1 MRQRHI
7 CVTLYSTLAHYI
19 LLMAGLF
26 IVLEG
31 IDGSGKDTHL
41 KFIAKELRELG
52 HTVVETAE
60 PSGGRV
66 GTFLKRY
73 ANWNEERLPAESEAL
88 LYASDRFDHVK
99 NVIRPALR
107 RDQIV
112 ISARYYYSS
121 MAYQGAVGVDLD
133 WIREMN
139 RFALKPDLAV
149 LLDILP
155 EYSLHR
161 LKRRRSIYEDSD
173 YLRKV
178 RDIYIKLV
186 NEGELVKV
194 DADRPKR
201 VVQGELLSMI
211 QELVERRNAKSGP

>member
-1 MRQRHI
+1 
-7 CVTLYSTLAHYI
+7 
-19 LLMAGLF
+19 MAGKGLF

-31 IDGSGKDTHL
+31 IDGSGKDTHI
-41 KFIAKELRELG
+41 KFLAKELRELG
-52 HTVVETAE
+52 YAVVETAE
-60 PSGGRV
+60 PSRDRV

-73 ANWNEERLPAESEAL
+73 AKRKEKRLPAESEAL

-99 NVIRPALR
+99 NVIKPALR

-133 WIREMN
+133 WIKEMN

-178 RDIYIKLV
+178 RDIYIRLV
-186 NEGELVKV
+186 NEGELVNV

>member
-1 MRQRHI
+1 
-7 CVTLYSTLAHYI
+7 
-19 LLMAGLF
+19 
-26 IVLEG
+26 
-31 IDGSGKDTHL
+31 
-41 KFIAKELRELG
+41 
-52 HTVVETAE
+52 
-60 PSGGRV
+60 
-66 GTFLKRY
+66 
-73 ANWNEERLPAESEAL
+73 
-88 LYASDRFDHVK
+88 
-99 NVIRPALR
+99 
-107 RDQIV
+107 
-112 ISARYYYSS
+112 

-133 WIREMN
+133 WIKEMN

>member
-1 MRQRHI
+1 M
-7 CVTLYSTLAHYI
+7 V
-19 LLMAGLF
+19 GLF

-41 KFIAKELRELG
+41 KFIARELRELG

-66 GTFLKRY
+66 GMFLKRY
-73 ANWNEERLPAESEAL
+73 ANRKEERLPAESEAL

-99 NVIRPALR
+99 NVVKPALL

-112 ISARYYYSS
+112 ISTRYYYSS
-121 MAYQGAVGVDLD
+121 MAYQGAKGVDLAR
-133 WIREMN
+133 IREMN
-139 RFALKPDLAV
+139 RFALKPDLAI

-155 EYSLHR
+155 ESSLHR
-161 LKRRRSIYEDSD
+161 LKRRRSIYEVSD

-178 RDIYIKLV
+178 RNIYIELA

-194 DADRPKR
+194 NADRPKR
-201 VVQGELLSMI
+201 VVREELLSMI
-211 QELVERRNAKSGP
+211 LNSLHERAPENEQEKGT

>member
-1 MRQRHI
+1 
-7 CVTLYSTLAHYI
+7 
-19 LLMAGLF
+19 MAGKGLF

-31 IDGSGKDTHL
+31 IDGSGKDTHI
-41 KFIAKELRELG
+41 KFLAKELRELG
-52 HTVVETAE
+52 YAVVETAE
-60 PSGGRV
+60 PSRDRV

-73 ANWNEERLPAESEAL
+73 AKRKEERLPAESEAL

-99 NVIRPALR
+99 NVIKPALR

-133 WIREMN
+133 WIKEMN

-186 NEGELVKV
+186 NDGELVNV

>member
-1 MRQRHI
+1 
-7 CVTLYSTLAHYI
+7 
-19 LLMAGLF
+19 MAGKGLF

-41 KFIAKELRELG
+41 KFLARELRELG

-66 GTFLKRY
+66 GMFLKRY

-88 LYASDRFDHVK
+88 LYASDRFDHLK
-99 NVIRPALR
+99 NVVKPALL
-107 RDQIV
+107 RDEIV
-112 ISARYYYSS
+112 ISTRYYHSS
-121 MAYQGAVGVDLD
+121 MAYQGAKGVDLN
-133 WIREMN
+133 WIKEMN

-155 EYSLHR
+155 ESSLHR
-161 LKRRRSIYEDSD
+161 LKRRRSIYEVSG

-178 RDIYIKLV
+178 RDIYIRLA
-186 NEGELVKV
+186 NDGELVKV
-194 DADRPKR
+194 NADRPKR
-201 VVQGELLSMI
+201 VVREELLSMI
-211 QELVERRNAKSGP
+211 LNSLHERAPENEQEKGT

>member
-1 MRQRHI
+1 
-7 CVTLYSTLAHYI
+7 
-19 LLMAGLF
+19 MAGKGLF

-31 IDGSGKDTHL
+31 IDGSGKDTHI
-41 KFIAKELRELG
+41 KFLAKELRELG
-52 HTVVETAE
+52 YVVVETAE
-60 PSGGRV
+60 PSKDRV

-73 ANWNEERLPAESEAL
+73 AKRKEERLPAESEAL

-133 WIREMN
+133 WIKEMN

-178 RDIYIKLV
+178 RDIYIRLV
-186 NEGELVKV
+186 NEGELVNV

-211 QELVERRNAKSGP
+211 QDLVERRNASPGLDTFL

>member
-1 MRQRHI
+1 M
-7 CVTLYSTLAHYI
+7 TGK
-19 LLMAGLF
+19 GLF

-31 IDGSGKDTHL
+31 IDGSGKDTHI
-41 KFIAKELRELG
+41 KFLAKELRELG
-52 HTVVETAE
+52 YAVVETAE
-60 PSGGRV
+60 PSRDRV

-73 ANWNEERLPAESEAL
+73 AKRKEKRLPAESEAL

-99 NVIRPALR
+99 NVIKPALR

-133 WIREMN
+133 WIKEMN

-178 RDIYIKLV
+178 RDIYIRLV
-186 NEGELVKV
+186 DEGELVNV

>member
-1 MRQRHI
+1 
-7 CVTLYSTLAHYI
+7 
-19 LLMAGLF
+19 MAGKGLF

-41 KFIAKELRELG
+41 KFLAKELREQG
-52 HTVVETAE
+52 YTVVETAE
-60 PSGGRV
+60 PSMDRV

-73 ANWNEERLPAESEAL
+73 AKRNEDRLPAESEAL

-99 NVIRPALR
+99 NVIRPALL

-178 RDIYIKLV
+178 REIYIRLV
-186 NEGELVKV
+186 DEGELVKV

-211 QELVERRNAKSGP
+211 QDLVERRNPRPEP

>member
-1 MRQRHI
+1 
-7 CVTLYSTLAHYI
+7 
-19 LLMAGLF
+19 MAGKGLF

-31 IDGSGKDTHL
+31 IDGSGKDTHI
-41 KFIAKELRELG
+41 KFLAKELRELG
-52 HTVVETAE
+52 YAVVETAE
-60 PSGGRV
+60 PSRDRV

-73 ANWNEERLPAESEAL
+73 AKRKEKRLPAESEAL

-133 WIREMN
+133 WIKEMN

-178 RDIYIKLV
+178 RDIYIRLV
-186 NEGELVKV
+186 DEGELVNV

>member
-1 MRQRHI
+1 
-7 CVTLYSTLAHYI
+7 
-19 LLMAGLF
+19 MAGKGLF

-41 KFIAKELRELG
+41 KFLAKELRELG

-60 PSGGRV
+60 PSRDRV

-73 ANWNEERLPAESEAL
+73 AKRNEERLPAESEAL

-107 RDQIV
+107 RNQIV

-133 WIREMN
+133 WIKEMN

-186 NEGELVKV
+186 NEGELVNV

-211 QELVERRNAKSGP
+211 QELVERRSAKSGP

>member
-1 MRQRHI
+1 
-7 CVTLYSTLAHYI
+7 
-19 LLMAGLF
+19 MAGLF

-41 KFIAKELRELG
+41 RFIVRELRELG

-73 ANWNEERLPAESEAL
+73 ANWNEERLPAETEAL
-88 LYASDRFDHVK
+88 LYASDRFDHLK
-99 NVIRPALR
+99 NVVKPTLLR
-107 RDQIV
+107 DEIV
-112 ISARYYYSS
+112 ISTRYYYSS
-121 MAYQGAVGVDLD
+121 MAYQGAKGVDLAR
-133 WIREMN
+133 IREMN
-139 RFALKPDLAV
+139 RFALKPDLAI

-155 EYSLHR
+155 ESSLHR
-161 LKRRRSIYEDSD
+161 LKRRRSIYEVSG

-178 RDIYIKLV
+178 RNIYIELA

-194 DADRPKR
+194 NADRPKR
-201 VVQGELLSMI
+201 AVREELLSMI
-211 QELVERRNAKSGP
+211 LNSLHERAPENEQEKETR

>member
-1 MRQRHI
+1 
-7 CVTLYSTLAHYI
+7 
-19 LLMAGLF
+19 MAGKGLF

-41 KFIAKELRELG
+41 KFLAKELREQG
-52 HTVVETAE
+52 YTVVETAE
-60 PSGGRV
+60 PSRDRV

-73 ANWNEERLPAESEAL
+73 AKRNEERLPAESEAL

-99 NVIRPALR
+99 NVITPALL
-107 RDQIV
+107 RDQMV
-112 ISARYYYSS
+112 ISVRYYYSS

-133 WIREMN
+133 WIKEMN

-178 RDIYIKLV
+178 REIYIKLV
-186 NEGELVKV
+186 DEGELVKV

-201 VVQGELLSMI
+201 VVQGELLSMVRDLI
-211 QELVERRNAKSGP
+211 ERRKARSEA

>member
-1 MRQRHI
+1 
-7 CVTLYSTLAHYI
+7 
-19 LLMAGLF
+19 MAGKGLF

-41 KFIAKELRELG
+41 KFLAKELREQG
-52 HTVVETAE
+52 YTVVETAE
-60 PSGGRV
+60 PSMDRV

-73 ANWNEERLPAESEAL
+73 AKRNEDRLPAESEAL

-99 NVIRPALR
+99 NVIRPALL

-178 RDIYIKLV
+178 REIYIRLV
-186 NEGELVKV
+186 DEGELVKV

-211 QELVERRNAKSGP
+211 QDLVERRSPRPEP

>member
-1 MRQRHI
+1 
-7 CVTLYSTLAHYI
+7 
-19 LLMAGLF
+19 MAGKGLF

-41 KFIAKELRELG
+41 KFLAKELRELG
-52 HTVVETAE
+52 YTVVETAE
-60 PSGGRV
+60 PSRDRV

-73 ANWNEERLPAESEAL
+73 AKRNEERLPAESEAL

-99 NVIRPALR
+99 NVIKPALL

-133 WIREMN
+133 WIKEMN

-186 NEGELVKV
+186 NEGDLVKV

-211 QELVERRNAKSGP
+211 QDLVERRNAKSGP

>member
-1 MRQRHI
+1 
-7 CVTLYSTLAHYI
+7 
-19 LLMAGLF
+19 MAGKGLF

-41 KFIAKELRELG
+41 KFLAKELRELG
-52 HTVVETAE
+52 YAVVETAE
-60 PSGGRV
+60 PSRDRV

-73 ANWNEERLPAESEAL
+73 AKRKEKRLPAESEAL

-99 NVIRPALR
+99 NVIAPALR

-186 NEGELVKV
+186 NDGELVNV

-211 QELVERRNAKSGP
+211 QDLVERRNARPET

>member
-1 MRQRHI
+1 
-7 CVTLYSTLAHYI
+7 
-19 LLMAGLF
+19 MAGKGLF

-41 KFIAKELRELG
+41 KFLARKLRELG
-52 HTVVETAE
+52 YAVVETAE
-60 PSGGRV
+60 PSRYGV
-66 GTFLKRY
+66 GAFLKRY
-73 ANWNEERLPAESEAL
+73 AKRKERRLPAESEAL

-99 NVIRPALR
+99 NVIKPALR

-139 RFALKPDLAV
+139 RFALKPDLAI

-186 NEGELVKV
+186 NQGELVKV

-201 VVQGELLSMI
+201 VVQGELLSMVLNSLHKRAPENE
-211 QELVERRNAKSGP
+211 QEKSETQ

>member
-1 MRQRHI
+1 
-7 CVTLYSTLAHYI
+7 
-19 LLMAGLF
+19 MAGKGLF

-41 KFIAKELRELG
+41 KFIAKELRGLG
-52 HTVVETAE
+52 YTVVETAE
-60 PSGGRV
+60 PSDYRV

-73 ANWNEERLPAESEAL
+73 AKGNEDRLPAESEAL

-99 NVIRPALR
+99 NVITPALL

-112 ISARYYYSS
+112 ISARYYHSS

-173 YLRKV
+173 YLRRV
-178 RDIYIKLV
+178 RDIYIRLV

-211 QELVERRNAKSGP
+211 QGLLERRGIGHRT

>member
-1 MRQRHI
+1 
-7 CVTLYSTLAHYI
+7 
-19 LLMAGLF
+19 MAGKGLF

-31 IDGSGKDTHL
+31 IDGSGKDTHI
-41 KFIAKELRELG
+41 KFLAKELRELG
-52 HTVVETAE
+52 HAVVETAE
-60 PSGGRV
+60 PSRDRV

-73 ANWNEERLPAESEAL
+73 AKRKEERLPAESEAL

-133 WIREMN
+133 WIKEMN

-201 VVQGELLSMI
+201 IVQGELLSMI
-211 QELVERRNAKSGP
+211 QELVERRNARSGP

>member
-1 MRQRHI
+1 
-7 CVTLYSTLAHYI
+7 
-19 LLMAGLF
+19 MAGKGLF

-31 IDGSGKDTHL
+31 IDGSGKDTHI
-41 KFIAKELRELG
+41 KFLAKELRELG
-52 HTVVETAE
+52 YAVVETAE
-60 PSGGRV
+60 PSRDRV

-73 ANWNEERLPAESEAL
+73 AKRKEKRLPAESEAL

-99 NVIRPALR
+99 NVIKPALR

-133 WIREMN
+133 WIKEMN

-149 LLDILP
+149 HLDILP

-186 NEGELVKV
+186 NEGELVNV

-211 QELVERRNAKSGP
+211 QDLVERRNAKSGP

>member
-1 MRQRHI
+1 
-7 CVTLYSTLAHYI
+7 
-19 LLMAGLF
+19 MAGKGLF

-41 KFIAKELRELG
+41 KLLARKLRELG
-52 HTVVETAE
+52 YAVSTTAE
-60 PSGGRV
+60 PSRGGV

-73 ANWNEERLPAESEAL
+73 AKREEKRLPAESEAL
-88 LYASDRFDHVK
+88 LYASDRFEHLK
-99 NVIRPALR
+99 NVVKPALR

-121 MAYQGAVGVDLD
+121 MAYQGAVGVDLG

-139 RFALKPDLAV
+139 RFALKPDLAF

-201 VVQGELLSMI
+201 VVQGEILSMVLNSLHERAPENE
-211 QELVERRNAKSGP
+211 QEKSETQ

>member
-1 MRQRHI
+1 
-7 CVTLYSTLAHYI
+7 
-19 LLMAGLF
+19 MAGKGLF

-41 KFIAKELRELG
+41 KFIAKELREHG
-52 HTVVETAE
+52 YAVVETAE
-60 PSGGRV
+60 PSMDRV

-73 ANWNEERLPAESEAL
+73 ASRNEARLPAESEAL

-99 NVIRPALR
+99 NVIAPALR

-178 RDIYIKLV
+178 RDIYIRLV
-186 NEGELVKV
+186 DEGELVKV

-211 QELVERRNAKSGP
+211 QELIERRNAKSGP

>member
-1 MRQRHI
+1 
-7 CVTLYSTLAHYI
+7 
-19 LLMAGLF
+19 MAGKGLF

-41 KFIAKELRELG
+41 KFLAKELRELG
-52 HTVVETAE
+52 YTVVETAE
-60 PSGGRV
+60 PSRDRV

-73 ANWNEERLPAESEAL
+73 AKGNEKRLPAESEAL

-99 NVIRPALR
+99 NVITPALL

-133 WIREMN
+133 WIKEMN

-186 NEGELVKV
+186 NEGDLVKV

-211 QELVERRNAKSGP
+211 QDLVERRNAKPEP

>member
-1 MRQRHI
+1 
-7 CVTLYSTLAHYI
+7 
-19 LLMAGLF
+19 MAGKGFF

-41 KFIAKELRELG
+41 KFLAKELRELG

-60 PSGGRV
+60 PSRDRV

-73 ANWNEERLPAESEAL
+73 AKRKEERLPAESEAL

-99 NVIRPALR
+99 NVIKPALR

-133 WIREMN
+133 WIKEMN

-178 RDIYIKLV
+178 REIYIRLV
-186 NEGELVKV
+186 DEGELVKV

>member
-1 MRQRHI
+1 
-7 CVTLYSTLAHYI
+7 
-19 LLMAGLF
+19 MAGKGLF

-31 IDGSGKDTHL
+31 IDGSGKDTHI
-41 KFIAKELRELG
+41 KFLAKKLRELG
-52 HTVVETAE
+52 YAVVETAE
-60 PSGGRV
+60 PSRDRV

-73 ANWNEERLPAESEAL
+73 AKRKEERLPAESEAL

-99 NVIRPALR
+99 NVIKPALR

-133 WIREMN
+133 WIKEMN

-186 NEGELVKV
+186 NEGELVNV

>member
-1 MRQRHI
+1 
-7 CVTLYSTLAHYI
+7 
-19 LLMAGLF
+19 MAGKGLF

-41 KFIAKELRELG
+41 KFLAKELRELG
-52 HTVVETAE
+52 YSVVETAE
-60 PSGGRV
+60 PSRDRV

-73 ANWNEERLPAESEAL
+73 AKRKEKRLPAESEAL

-133 WIREMN
+133 WIKEMN

-186 NEGELVKV
+186 NEGELVNV

-211 QELVERRNAKSGP
+211 QDLVERRNASPGLDTFL

>member
-1 MRQRHI
+1 M
-7 CVTLYSTLAHYI
+7 VGK
-19 LLMAGLF
+19 GLF

-41 KFIAKELRELG
+41 KLLARELRELG
-52 HTVVETAE
+52 YAVIETAE
-60 PSGGRV
+60 PSRGSV

-73 ANWNEERLPAESEAL
+73 AKRKERRLPAESEAL
-88 LYASDRFDHVK
+88 LYTSDRFDHVK
-99 NVIRPALR
+99 NVIRPALLK
-107 RDQIV
+107 DKIV

-121 MAYQGAVGVDLD
+121 MAYQGAMGVDIN

-139 RFALKPDLAV
+139 RFALKPDLPI

-155 EYSLHR
+155 EYGLHR

-178 RDIYIKLV
+178 RDIYLKLA
-186 NEGELVKV
+186 NDGELIKV
-194 DADRPKR
+194 DADRLKR
-201 VVQGELLSMI
+201 FVREELLSMVRPFLDLASSGAPENE
-211 QELVERRNAKSGP
+211 QEKGT

>member
-1 MRQRHI
+1 
-7 CVTLYSTLAHYI
+7 
-19 LLMAGLF
+19 MAGKGLF

-41 KFIAKELRELG
+41 KFLAKELRELG
-52 HTVVETAE
+52 YAVVETAE
-60 PSGGRV
+60 PSRDRV

-73 ANWNEERLPAESEAL
+73 AKRKEKRLPAESEAL

-186 NEGELVKV
+186 NDGELVNV

-211 QELVERRNAKSGP
+211 QDLVERRNAKPGP